1 MNTIRSATAAL
12 AVLAAG
18 VGTVAALTA
27 TDAASAGTASAGSG
41 TRSTTFTLRSHQ
53 GTDTNIDLGQT
64 GFSAGDQD
72 YFTGTLTRGA
82 KHVGRLVG
90 NCATARVGA
99 STADQLCEFTLHLG
113 QAQITAI
120 GSVSSTQSGPG
131 TFVLPIVGGTGRYDS
146 ATGQIAVTATNG
158 KTFPIAVSL
167 H

>member
-18 VGTVAALTA
+18 VGTIAALTT
-27 TDAASAGTASAGSG
+27 TDAASAGTASA
-41 TRSTTFTLRSHQ
+41 RSTSFTLKSHQ
-53 GTDTNIDLGQT
+53 GTDTNVDLGDT

-72 YFTGTLTRGA
+72 YFTGALTRGG

-90 NCATARVGA
+90 SCATARVGA

-113 QAQITAI
+113 KAQITAI

-146 ATGQIAVTATNG
+146 AAGQIAVTATSG
-158 KTFPIAVSL
+158 KTFPIAVSVR
-167 H
+167 